1 MKKDLIYRNMETIFI
16 NTLIFSNVIL
26 VYIVRELWK
35 DNKKKNEII
44 RLQDNWLK
52 SEGVIKKI

>member
-1 MKKDLIYRNMETIFI
+1 MEIIFI

-26 VYIVRELWK
+26 VYIIRELWK

-52 SEGVIKKI
+52 SAGIIKKI

>member
-1 MKKDLIYRNMETIFI
+1 MDSIMNNMENYIFI
-16 NTLIFSNVIL
+16 NSLIFSNIIL

-35 DNKKKNEII
+35 NNKKKDEII

-52 SEGVIKKI
+52 SEGIIKPL

>member
-1 MKKDLIYRNMETIFI
+1 MIFT
-16 NTLIFSNVIL
+16 NTLIFANIIL
-26 VYIVRELWK
+26 VYIVKELWK

-52 SEGVIKKI
+52 SKGIIKPL

>member
-1 MKKDLIYRNMETIFI
+1 MVLANV
-16 NTLIFSNVIL
+16 LIFSNVIL

-35 DNKKKNEII
+35 DIKKKNEII

-52 SEGVIKKI
+52 ANGIIKAQ

>member
-1 MKKDLIYRNMETIFI
+1 MEEIFI

-26 VYIVRELWK
+26 VYIIRELWK

-52 SEGVIKKI
+52 SADIIKKI

>member
-1 MKKDLIYRNMETIFI
+1 MEIIFI

-52 SEGVIKKI
+52 SEGLIKKI

>member
-1 MKKDLIYRNMETIFI
+1 MIFT

-26 VYIVRELWK
+26 IYIIRELWK
-35 DNKKKNEII
+35 DNKKKSETI

-52 SEGVIKKI
+52 SEGIIKPL